1 MEYATTTISNS
12 CSGKSEAERVAIFMG
27 MIGKDGQEI
36 KDTFEFER
44 AEDGRI
50 SSLRRFCSK
59 SLKVIAVIANP
70 EGILSSTAAI
80 VSLRET
86 NSMASP

>member
-1 MEYATTTISNS
+1 MEFFCSSNS

-44 AEDGRI
+44 AEDGRT
-50 SSLRRFCSK
+50 SSLGRFCSK
-59 SLKVIAVIANP
+59 CLKLIANP
-70 EGILSSTAAI
+70 ERILSSIAI

-86 NSMASP
+86 NNLASQ